1 MSASSPI
8 AVLFD
13 PLVLAF
19 KTSSPIATFSSPL
32 DKLGIPSSA
41 APSLKEY
48 KDRLPAKL
56 IDQISSN
63 PRVVTTGYKM
73 TDGRS
78 IGITVKLENGEEN
91 WFFPEEIEK
100 G

>member
-1 MSASSPI
+1 MAET
-8 AVLFD
+8 
-13 PLVLAF
+13 
-19 KTSSPIATFSSPL
+19 K
-32 DKLGIPSSA
+32 
-41 APSLKEY
+41 SLPKIGSKIKININKV

-56 IDQISSN
+56 IDQISAN
-63 PRVVTTGYKM
+63 PRAVTTGYKM

-78 IGITVKLENGEEN
+78 IGITVRLQDGSEN

>member
-1 MSASSPI
+1 MAE
-8 AVLFD
+8 
-13 PLVLAF
+13 
-19 KTSSPIATFSSPL
+19 T
-32 DKLGIPSSA
+32 KLLPKIGSKI
-41 APSLKEY
+41 KININKV

-63 PRVVTTGYKM
+63 PKAVITGYKM
-73 TDGRS
+73 TGGRS
-78 IGITVKLENGEEN
+78 IGITAKFQNGEQN

>member
-1 MSASSPI
+1 MAETKLLPKIGSKVKI
-8 AVLFD
+8 N
-13 PLVLAF
+13 
-19 KTSSPIATFSSPL
+19 I
-32 DKLGIPSSA
+32 DKV
-41 APSLKEY
+41 

-63 PRVVTTGYKM
+63 PKVVTTGYKM

-78 IGITVKLENGEEN
+78 IGITVRLQNGKEN

>member
-1 MSASSPI
+1 MAETK
-8 AVLFD
+8 VL
-13 PLVLAF
+13 PKIGSKV
-19 KTSSPIATFSSPL
+19 KININ
-32 DKLGIPSSA
+32 KV
-41 APSLKEY
+41 

-63 PRVVTTGYKM
+63 PRVVITGYKM

-78 IGITVKLENGEEN
+78 IGITAKLQSGAEN

>member
-1 MSASSPI
+1 MAETK
-8 AVLFD
+8 VL
-13 PLVLAF
+13 PKIGSKF
-19 KTSSPIATFSSPL
+19 KININ
-32 DKLGIPSSA
+32 KV
-41 APSLKEY
+41 

-56 IDQISSN
+56 LDQISSN
-63 PRVVTTGYKM
+63 PRAMISGYKM

-78 IGITVKLENGEEN
+78 IGITAKLQNGEES

>member
-1 MSASSPI
+1 MAE
-8 AVLFD
+8 
-13 PLVLAF
+13 
-19 KTSSPIATFSSPL
+19 T
-32 DKLGIPSSA
+32 KLLPKIGSKVKININ
-41 APSLKEY
+41 KV

-63 PRVVTTGYKM
+63 PRVITTGYKM

-78 IGITVKLENGEEN
+78 IGLIVKFQSGEEN
-91 WFFPEEIEK
+91 WFFPEEIER

>member
-1 MSASSPI
+1 MAE
-8 AVLFD
+8 
-13 PLVLAF
+13 
-19 KTSSPIATFSSPL
+19 T
-32 DKLGIPSSA
+32 KLLPKIGSKVKININ
-41 APSLKEY
+41 KV
-48 KDRLPAKL
+48 KDRLPSKL

-73 TDGRS
+73 TVGRS
-78 IGITVKLENGEEN
+78 IGITVRLQNGEEN